1 MMDSAQFFPDEE
13 AYRAWVQRLPAVTL
27 CREEAA
33 SRHKPEDLH
42 DPGYSTTSGPYYVSP
57 EHLILLVG
65 SAAASSRFVA
75 LRRVSSEA
83 EADVRWFVPGAEP
96 NQDGETTY
104 AAYVRDTRTR
114 PATIVGGETP
124 RQAREALVAFLAE
137 TTPARKR

>member
-1 MMDSAQFFPDEE
+1 MTPAQFFPDEA
-13 AYRAWVQRLPAVTL
+13 AYRAWIQCLPAVTL
-27 CREEAA
+27 CREEAH
-33 SRHKPEDLH
+33 SHRKPEDPH
-42 DPGYSTTSGPYYVSP
+42 DPGYPTISGPYYVTP

-65 SAAASSRFVA
+65 QDAASSRFVA

-96 NQDGETTY
+96 NQDGETMY

>member
-1 MMDSAQFFPDEE
+1 MRALQFFPDEA
-13 AYRAWVQRLPAVTL
+13 AYRAWIQRMPAVTL

-33 SRHKPEDLH
+33 SRHKPEDPH
-42 DPGYSTTSGPYYVSP
+42 DPGYPTTQGPYYVSP

-83 EADVRWFVPGAEP
+83 EADVRWYVPAASP
-96 NQDGETTY
+96 DQDGEMMY
-104 AAYVRDTRTR
+104 AAYVRDRRTT
-114 PATIVGGETP
+114 PSTTIGGETL